1 MNWWWQWWQFYVR
14 GVRDIL
20 VMWWCEGNEEHVS
33 SPPAAGWVLEIE
45 FWSLLQFQHCPPK
58 YYILLS
64 LQHYF
69 CLRTLYTGSSM
80 NLLYWCLLRNFTL
93 LLHQSFPRLDVVKTL
108 HVTLLHQRSHMRGAA
123 RICLKKRMSAGF
135 VDLVENDLWVV
146 ENEGWSQKLYFAKMT
161 SRVILTLGCVGCSL
175 HDDKLLCKRCILG

>member
-1 MNWWWQWWQFYVR
+1 MMNWWWQWWQFYVR

-45 FWSLLQFQHCPPK
+45 FWSLLQSQHCSAIYYILLQSQHCSPTYFILLQFQHSPPK

-69 CLRTLYTGSSM
+69 RLRTLYTGSSM
-80 NLLYWCLLRNFTL
+80 NFLYWCLLRNFTL
-93 LLHQSFPRLDVVKTL
+93 LLLQNFPRLDVAKPL
-108 HVTLLHQRSHMRGAA
+108 HITLLHQRSHMRGGGVAL
-123 RICLKKRMSAGF
+123 RGRLEF
-135 VDLVENDLWVV
+135 V
-146 ENEGWSQKLYFAKMT
+146 WSKGCP
-161 SRVILTLGCVGCSL
+161 LGL
-175 HDDKLLCKRCILG
+175 